1 LLRWTAKKRAGNKT
15 KASWGRR
22 GREKTVIIKYR
33 EKEKRHLLQLI
44 SWVGLS
50 DFDLGVCFVEL
61 MLPESVG
68 TLVHQ
73 AVHHLEVE

>member
-1 LLRWTAKKRAGNKT
+1 
-15 KASWGRR
+15 
-22 GREKTVIIKYR
+22 VIIKYR